1 MKKIIIT
8 TVFLSTLIIL
18 IILTI
23 FGQRGFIHMVR
34 LKDDLVAIEK
44 KNIQL
49 HQENESLKKEVEL
62 LKNDL
67 KYLEEIARKE
77 LGLIKDGELVYRL
90 GESKK

>member
-1 MKKIIIT
+1 
-8 TVFLSTLIIL
+8 
-18 IILTI
+18 
-23 FGQRGFIHMVR
+23 MVR

>member
-8 TVFLSTLIIL
+8 TVFLSTLVLL

-23 FGQRGFIHMVR
+23 FGQRGFVHMVR
-34 LKDDLVAIEK
+34 LKEELHEIEK
-44 KNIQL
+44 KNVKL
-49 HQENESLKKEVEL
+49 HEENESLKREIEL
-62 LKNDL
+62 LKNNL

-90 GESKK
+90 GEGKK